1 MNARRLAILPV
12 VLAVCALAAFAAPK
26 LDVEVKPPAG
36 TAASKKLLI
45 VLANPDL
52 DRRKNWEEI
61 FAGEFNLQGV
71 TAVPSYK
78 VIPNLAEGRDAV
90 KAKVVAEG
98 YDSVL
103 IARLVGIETKMKYQE
118 KQKTLQPSYLGTD
131 WYGGEWYT
139 YYQTE
144 VSGYVENKSRATFKL
159 DYWRLEGEKDRL
171 VWSATSASLDP
182 GIKPETGLEIIT
194 TIRKALSKAGLI

>member
-1 MNARRLAILPV
+1 MKRPLLLAACV
-12 VLAVCALAAFAAPK
+12 VGALAAVAGAK

-36 TAASKKLLI
+36 TPAAKKLLI

-61 FAGEFNLQGV
+61 FAGEFSLQGV
-71 TAVPSYK
+71 AAVPSYK
-78 VIPNLAEGRDAV
+78 VVPNLAEGRDAV

-98 YDSVL
+98 FDSVL
-103 IARLVGIETKMKYQE
+103 IARLVGIETKVKYKE
-118 KQKTLQPSYLGTD
+118 KEKTLQPSYLGTD

-144 VSGYVENKSRATFKL
+144 VAGYVENKSRAKFKI

-171 VWSATSASLDP
+171 VWSATSDSLDP
-182 GIKPETGLEIIT
+182 GIKPETGLDIIT
-194 TIRKALSKAGLI
+194 TIRNALGKAGLI